1 MLRHVRL
8 VVVPGLGTLHEDV
21 SIGFEPARIVQRA
34 DAKSDKVGAS
44 SDLHIERRT
53 AVATEDAD
61 DLIAAVGHCDI
72 PLKSALKNAEPCAGN
87 ADGWHVRSAAL
98 ALAVTTMTAKTEDR
112 LAHRLVTDRATEAA
126 ACSWI
131 GHVDLR
137 LARGI

>member
-1 MLRHVRL
+1 
-8 VVVPGLGTLHEDV
+8 
-21 SIGFEPARIVQRA
+21 
-34 DAKSDKVGAS
+34 
-44 SDLHIERRT
+44 
-53 AVATEDAD
+53 
-61 DLIAAVGHCDI
+61 
-72 PLKSALKNAEPCAGN
+72 
-87 ADGWHVRSAAL
+87 VRSAAL